1 MTRLILVR
9 HAESVA
15 NRDRRALGRG
25 DSVLTGHGRQQARA
39 VADLLR
45 GEGFCRVV
53 SSPLQRARRTA
64 EAIAAP
70 RGIVVQREEALI
82 ELDIGA
88 MEGLPYSEARE
99 RFPEVIAGW
108 WGDAGA
114 DVRMPDGESLS
125 DVHARAWPFVE
136 GLFRA
141 PAPGPIVV
149 VTHNWVIRAILC
161 GALQHS
167 LHEFRRF
174 EVGLAAHTLLTL
186 RVGRWQL
193 HRFNVSCGFPPTARR
208 I

>member
-15 NRDRRALGRG
+15 NRERRALGRG
-25 DSVLTGHGRQQARA
+25 DPALTGYGQQQARA

-45 GEGFCRVV
+45 GECFYRVV

-64 EAIAAP
+64 EAIAAS
-70 RGIVVQREEALI
+70 RAIVVQPEEALI

-88 MEGLPYSEARE
+88 MEGLTYDEARE
-99 RFPEVIAGW
+99 RFPEIIAGW
-108 WGDAGA
+108 RSDAGA
-114 DVRMPDGESLS
+114 DVRMPGGESLS

-136 GLFRA
+136 TLFRA

-149 VTHNWVIRAILC
+149 VTHNWVVRAILC

-167 LHEFRRF
+167 LHEFQRF
-174 EVGLAAHTLLTL
+174 EVGLAAHSILAL

-193 HRFNVSCGFPPTARR
+193 HRLNVSCGFPPTVRHT
-208 I
+208 

>member
-25 DSVLTGHGRQQARA
+25 DSALTGHGQQQAKA

-45 GEGFCRVV
+45 GECFYRVV

-70 RGIVVQREEALI
+70 RGIVVQTEEALI

-88 MEGLPYSEARE
+88 MEGLPYAEARE
-99 RFPEVIAGW
+99 QFPEVIAGW
-108 WGDAGA
+108 WSDAGA

-136 GLFRA
+136 TLFRA
-141 PAPGPIVV
+141 PAPGPSAV
-149 VTHNWVIRAILC
+149 VTHNWGIRAILC

-174 EVGLAAHTLLTL
+174 EVGLASHSILTL

-193 HRFNVSCGFPPTARR
+193 QRFNASCGFPPPVRHS
-208 I
+208 